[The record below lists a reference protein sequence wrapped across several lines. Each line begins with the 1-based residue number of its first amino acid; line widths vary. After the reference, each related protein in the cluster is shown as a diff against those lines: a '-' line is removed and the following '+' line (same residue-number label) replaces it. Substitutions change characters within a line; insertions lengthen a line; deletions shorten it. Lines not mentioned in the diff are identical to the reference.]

1 MTVFKENFREAA
13 NTKNDAR
20 KYLLMDF
27 NFRSSLISLGGP
39 VIPDRICFNKI
50 SDRDVYR
57 AWSPAQNFCS
67 RFPINFPPQ
76 FFQATLCKG

>member
-1 MTVFKENFREAA
+1 M
-13 NTKNDAR
+13 KNDAR
-20 KYLLMDF
+20 KYLLTDF

-67 RFPINFPPQ
+67 GFLLTSLLNFSRPYYAKDNNKL
-76 FFQATLCKG
+76 FSDLENC